1 MSANLSRPRFLAG
14 AFGTTVLAACSATS
28 SGGGGSAASAV
39 RFGVS
44 GPFSGDDANY
54 GRVWRNA
61 MDLAADDLN
70 RDGGLRG
77 RPLELVYQDTQSDPR
92 QSVAVAQQFADDPSI
107 LVELGDFSSAAS
119 IAASPVYERAGLV
132 QFGFTNSDPKF
143 TAGGDYMF
151 STATSVRADARIIA
165 KRAARIGR
173 RHAVVFQDTVW
184 GKSASSAYA
193 DSAKQLGV
201 DVVSVQSYLPDTKDF
216 HAVLGNVHAAS
227 PDVVVYYSYYTD
239 GALLARQARDVGLTA
254 RPVTTGACYNQ
265 QFITLGGRAVE
276 GIVLPVEFFAADPRP
291 AVRRFA
297 RAYEA
302 RYHDVPDLFAGFAF
316 DAVRIAAWAAIR
328 GGFTRSGVRDA
339 FATGSGIPSIVD
351 GPFHF
356 GADRRSARSSE
367 RWLVVRNGAFTLWND
382 A

>member
-1 MSANLSRPRFLAG
+1 MNANLSRARFLA
-14 AFGTTVLAACSATS
+14 ALGTTALAACSGS
-28 SGGGGSAASAV
+28 RGGGAGAASVV

-54 GRVWRNA
+54 GRVWRAA
-61 MDLAADDLN
+61 MDLAADEIN
-70 RDGGLRG
+70 RSGGLHG
-77 RPLELVYQDTQSDPR
+77 RPLELVYEDTQSDPR
-92 QSVAVAQQFADDPSI
+92 QSVVVAQQFADDPSI

-143 TAGGDYMF
+143 TAGGEYMF

-193 DSAKQLGV
+193 ASAKELGV
-201 DVVSVQSYLPDTKDF
+201 DVVSVQNYLPDTKDF
-216 HAVLGNVHAAS
+216 HAVLGNVRAAN

-254 RPVTTGACYNQ
+254 RSVTTGACYNQ
-265 QFITLGGRAVE
+265 QFIALGGPAVD
-276 GIVLPVEFFAADPRP
+276 GFVLPVEFFAADPRP

-297 RAYEA
+297 RAYET
-302 RYHDVPDLFAGFAF
+302 RYHEVPDLFAGFAF
-316 DAVRIAAWAAIR
+316 DAVRIAAWAAVD

-339 FATGSGIPSIVD
+339 FATGTRIPSIVD

-367 RWLVVRNGAFTLWND
+367 RWLVIRNGGFTLWND